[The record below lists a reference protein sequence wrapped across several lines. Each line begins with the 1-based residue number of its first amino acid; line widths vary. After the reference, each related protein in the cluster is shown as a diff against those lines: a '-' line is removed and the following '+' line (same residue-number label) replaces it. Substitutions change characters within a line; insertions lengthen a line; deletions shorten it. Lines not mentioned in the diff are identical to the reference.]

1 MLVLAF
7 NFTFW

>member
-7 NFTFW
+7 NSQIN